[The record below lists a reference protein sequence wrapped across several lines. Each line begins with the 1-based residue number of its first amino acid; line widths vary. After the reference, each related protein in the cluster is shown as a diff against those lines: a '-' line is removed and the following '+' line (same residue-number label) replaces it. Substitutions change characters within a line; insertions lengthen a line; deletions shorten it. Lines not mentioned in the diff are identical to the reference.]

1 MLQARGDCAR
11 TWARR
16 QGRPR
21 HPQSP
26 HVCWSVALRTPF
38 SKSEE
43 GDPSP
48 YPAGES
54 QCPTPLVPLTSP
66 SPGDSPRRPPVPR
79 PQTRL
84 PGPPSSESDPVAL
97 GSESRPRLHLRLAPT
112 VAGSSPPRGKTK
124 HAARKVGARLR
135 PAPNSRGVHLALQPL
150 GFPCRSL
157 GWHHLPRAGE
167 RAPGAGRGVAERAP
181 RPPPRHFPT
190 PGFLGGGRLAPPVGA
205 ADTFRAPKGLL
216 TARRV
221 QLSCR
226 SGRRRLRP
234 PAPGSFLA
242 PLIPHPAHPAPAHK

>member
-66 SPGDSPRRPPVPR
+66 SPGDSPRRPPVSR

-84 PGPPSSESDPVAL
+84 PGPPSSQRATRWPWGPSRVRASIS
-97 GSESRPRLHLRLAPT
+97 GSHLT
-112 VAGSSPPRGKTK
+112 VAGSSPPRGKTQQ
-124 HAARKVGARLR
+124 AARKVGARLR

-181 RPPPRHFPT
+181 RPPSIPPPLAFWA
-190 PGFLGGGRLAPPVGA
+190 GGA
-205 ADTFRAPKGLL
+205 
-216 TARRV
+216 
-221 QLSCR
+221 
-226 SGRRRLRP
+226 
-234 PAPGSFLA
+234 
-242 PLIPHPAHPAPAHK
+242 

>member
-181 RPPPRHFPT
+181 RPPPPFPHPRLSGRGALST
-190 PGFLGGGRLAPPVGA
+190 PGRGRRHLPGSEGA
-205 ADTFRAPKGLL
+205 THRAPGPAVLQVWPPPPPP
-216 TARRV
+216 TRP
-221 QLSCR
+221 
-226 SGRRRLRP
+226 RLFPRP
-234 PAPGSFLA
+234 PNPPPGS
-242 PLIPHPAHPAPAHK
+242 PRPGS